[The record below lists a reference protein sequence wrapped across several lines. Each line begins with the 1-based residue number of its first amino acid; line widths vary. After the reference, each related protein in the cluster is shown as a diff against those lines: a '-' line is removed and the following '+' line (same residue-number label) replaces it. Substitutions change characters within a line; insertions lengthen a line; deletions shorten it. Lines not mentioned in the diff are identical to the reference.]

1 MLNYQ
6 RVDPSRAKVLTRPAQ
21 RDLIQSL
28 KPLFNLSSC
37 MFQPIIRVAACS
49 SVRML
54 LPHVGP
60 ILDALTIIP
69 VLEWIQHHSSS

>member
-1 MLNYQ
+1 MGPYQ
-6 RVDPSRAKVLTRPAQ
+6 IDPSRAKVLTRPAM

-28 KPLFNLSSC
+28 KPLFLSSC

-49 SVRML
+49 SVRTL

-69 VLEWIQHHSSS
+69 VFEWIQ